1 MIDNSASFLIRHGD
15 SGYVCSVDN
24 ARAILASYSTDNRL
38 PNDMLEASTLLLST
52 QENKTVVVNASNLSR
67 VANEVL
73 TTPVGKPLPQLTK
86 WLHQDETVV
95 QTLEL
100 QNAML
105 QWGSDNGYTLANLVK
120 DGLHDI
126 QYGGDCRRDTLPFV
140 VARYGAG
147 ADLAFYEGSIL
158 EMASEYNALIKN
170 RWKETA
176 KVVSVVQRYLTFI
189 NEHLVHPRHD
199 SPFELLEIKANW
211 D

>member
-1 MIDNSASFLIRHGD
+1 MIRF
-15 SGYVCSVDN
+15 V
-24 ARAILASYSTDNRL
+24 
-38 PNDMLEASTLLLST
+38 
-52 QENKTVVVNASNLSR
+52 
-67 VANEVL
+67 EVFR
-73 TTPVGKPLPQLTK
+73 
-86 WLHQDETVV
+86 
-95 QTLEL
+95 
-100 QNAML
+100 N
-105 QWGSDNGYTLANLVK
+105 GSDNGYTLANLVK

-158 EMASEYNALIKN
+158 EMALEYNALIKN

-176 KVVSVVQRYLTFI
+176 KVVAVVQRYLRFI